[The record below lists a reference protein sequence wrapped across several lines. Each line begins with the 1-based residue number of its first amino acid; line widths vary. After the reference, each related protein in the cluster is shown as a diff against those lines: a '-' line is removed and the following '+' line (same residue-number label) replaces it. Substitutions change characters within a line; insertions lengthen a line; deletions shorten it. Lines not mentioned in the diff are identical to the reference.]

1 MTWGVVS
8 CIILTPMVVKS
19 REGASELVRPWRGK
33 SPEQRVAERREQL
46 LDAALEIFT
55 TEGFHGSRVRDVCR
69 QAGLTERYFYE
80 SFAGKEALLVALAE
94 QIVADLLDAAA
105 PGIAL
110 VAQDLDAGVDA
121 ASRAVVCSLTDDP
134 RRARIL
140 FVEVVG
146 VSREIEDQRRAIIAG
161 LAGVVRAAAAQAFG
175 PWVTESVE
183 TELVS
188 RAVIGAVQ
196 ELLVAH
202 VRGELSLDQ
211 DDLILNF
218 GRVFRQAGPIVAA
231 MAGQQDIERA
241 GSRT

>member
-1 MTWGVVS
+1 MS
-8 CIILTPMVVKS
+8 
-19 REGASELVRPWRGK
+19 ASELVRPWRGK

-46 LDAALEIFT
+46 LDAALEVFT
-55 TEGFHGSRVRDVCR
+55 TQGFHRSRVRDVCR

-80 SFAGKEALLVALAE
+80 SFAGKEALLIALAE
-94 QIVADLLDAAA
+94 RIVADLLAAAA

-110 VAQDLDAGVDA
+110 VERDLDAAVDA
-121 ASRAVVCSLTDDP
+121 ASGAVVRSLTDDP

-146 VSREIEDQRRAIIAG
+146 VSREIEDQRRAIIGG

-175 PWVTESVE
+175 PWVLESVE
-183 TELVS
+183 TELIS
-188 RAVIGAVQ
+188 RAVIGAAQ

-202 VRGELSLDQ
+202 VRGELPLDQ
-211 DDLILNF
+211 DDLIVNF